1 MVAFEEPTH
10 RSRAVIPVVL
20 VLLGAN
26 AAFGYG
32 YLHYHGIAAEQETAI
47 KRVESANADLQDA
60 LGHMRDRTQ
69 RSVQQLSLDNRELLT
84 RLSAI
89 EQRLSGVPPAS
100 PKPLPAT
107 ESPPVRPAP
116 PAVAEP
122 LSPDAIQGALMGP
135 SG

>member
-84 RLSAI
+84 RLSKEAMDSPWDAEVRLRLAEVC
-89 EQRLSGVPPAS
+89 EQMGRSDLAEMWRRAAQACSAA
-100 PKPLPAT
+100 PLT
-107 ESPPVRPAP
+107 VE
-116 PAVAEP
+116 
-122 LSPDAIQGALMGP
+122 
-135 SG
+135 